1 VGFEEGRNETRG
13 GSACCSSLSLALSLS
28 LSLCMDH
35 WTDGIQHFYHVTTH
49 SFLLFQL
56 RFCLFFVYLI
66 PSFCLFF
73 TFLLPPLPS
82 FFLFSPP
89 LSFFIYFL
97 SYIYCFFV
105 LFVPSCLFLSVH
117 VFLHFLGF
125 FPPLLPVSLYF
136 CFHPSVSFSLYFLTV
151 SFFHFFALS
160 LSFFSKQCHPFSQI
174 TCK

>member
-1 VGFEEGRNETRG
+1 MKQEEARP
-13 GSACCSSLSLALSLS
+13 AVPLSLSLS

-73 TFLLPPLPS
+73 PFFTFFFYISVTSSSIILSVFPS
-82 FFLFSPP
+82 TFFLYLFP
-89 LSFFIYFL
+89 IYF
-97 SYIYCFFV
+97 FFV